1 MNKYVVKLYARAYRD
16 LDGIY
21 TYIAENLLEPDTALN
36 MADELESAIFSLEQ
50 LPERGA
56 VRRAGAYANGN
67 YRQLFVKN
75 YTEKTAPKN
84 GLSFFPLERKKD
96 VSADKVLR
104 QICVYVKQ
112 SMTQE
117 NPPQRWLCG
126 GRKRGS
132 GIEI

>member
-75 YTEKTAPKN
+75 YTEKTAPKRAVLFRWK
-84 GLSFFPLERKKD
+84 GKRMYQRIKFSGRYAFTLSSP
-96 VSADKVLR
+96 
-104 QICVYVKQ
+104 
-112 SMTQE
+112 
-117 NPPQRWLCG
+117 
-126 GRKRGS
+126 
-132 GIEI
+132 